1 MTVTLQGAP
10 GRQSGP
16 LPRRL
21 LRRRLICG
29 AGVPPAAKEQAGRL
43 RHNLLR
49 RRAQTVLA
57 CCLLAAV
64 ALQGVLY
71 VVMAQWPQIRDPEY
85 GFKLARL
92 REQLAE
98 KPDRPLI
105 LLFGSSRS
113 GVGLDPRQFGA
124 DRAGDAPPLVF
135 NFALSG
141 AGPIRHLMLLRTLL
155 DQQVRPRRLLLELH
169 PLFLNQGCGALR
181 EECRIDVHRLDR
193 VAMETLA
200 DYSLDPEGARR
211 RWWEGRLLV
220 AHGNRHELLDCLL
233 PKLCAR
239 FPQYNIF
246 RQINSWGW
254 LAFPGRAKDED
265 GRQKLVERARAEY
278 RDSFPN
284 FAVTGEPDRALHALL
299 SLCREKGITVTIYI
313 MPEGSEF
320 RSWYPSGARQQVSE
334 YLGGLKREYSFD
346 LHDLT
351 SSMPDESFADSHHL
365 LPEVVARFSTRFALE
380 VMGENEPDGTP
391 IGRNAVAKRSP
402 IPASGSRR

>member
-1 MTVTLQGAP
+1 MRVTRRSAP
-10 GRQSGP
+10 ARQPGP
-16 LPRRL
+16 SPRRVL
-21 LRRRLICG
+21 
-29 AGVPPAAKEQAGRL
+29 A
-43 RHNLLR
+43 
-49 RRAQTVLA
+49 RRAQAVLS
-57 CCLLAAV
+57 CCLLAAIG
-64 ALQGVLY
+64 LQGILHVA
-71 VVMAQWPQIRDPEY
+71 VAHWPQIQDPEY

-113 GVGLDPRQFGA
+113 GVGLDPRQFGVEQT
-124 DRAGDAPPLVF
+124 GDASPLVF

-141 AGPIRHLMLLRTLL
+141 AGPVRHLMLLRTLL
-155 DQQVRPRRLLLELH
+155 NEGVRPQRLLLELH

-193 VAMETLA
+193 TAMETLA
-200 DYSLDPEGARR
+200 DYSLDPQVTRR
-211 RWWEGRLLV
+211 RWWEGRLLI

-233 PKLCAR
+233 PRLCAR

-254 LAFPGRAKDED
+254 LAFPSRGRNEES
-265 GRQKLVERARAEY
+265 RRKLVERARLEY

-284 FAVTGEPDRALHALL
+284 FVVTSDPDRALREMLT
-299 SLCREKGITVTIYI
+299 LCRREGVAVTMYL

-320 RSWYPSGARQQVSE
+320 RSWYPPDVRRQVEE
-334 YLGGLKREYSFD
+334 YLGQLKREYAFD
-346 LHDLT
+346 LYDLS

-365 LPEVVARFSTRFALE
+365 LPEVVARFSTKFAIE
-380 VMGENEPDGTP
+380 VMAPASPDAAP
-391 IGRNAVAKRSP
+391 IDGGYVAERSP
-402 IPASGSRR
+402 GNAAGSRQ